1 MLSAEKKTYVGIPKG
16 NNDGVGTPTLMPVS
30 LLFATGKG
38 SRRQEEEETPPSP
51 PLLTGLAL
59 YNLEMQIQ
67 IRPAPHSIA
76 LPNKSSSRL
85 SSQRAYS
92 TPEIYFNDSQ

>member
-1 MLSAEKKTYVGIPKG
+1 
-16 NNDGVGTPTLMPVS
+16 MPVS
-30 LLFATGKG
+30 LLFATGKR

-59 YNLEMQIQ
+59 YNLEMQIH
-67 IRPAPHSIA
+67 RPAPHSIA

-85 SSQRAYS
+85 SSQRASS